1 MSTPGVTSLK
11 AARAPIQAC
20 TCGQRIIA
28 SLPLLWAKWV
38 SLHDAS
44 GRLHWSNGEV
54 PSPSEHEA
62 VRVALESFV
71 GGSAPT
77 RVNHPLQRG
86 RTAVLLRAADDTGF
100 FLGFV
105 MVVVE
110 DRWLRAKGP
119 AAPDLP
125 APVVRAVR
133 EWAVTLANP
142 AYIAPSATSINR
154 TLSATTASNLAAPQ
168 VVALLEPAP
177 KADDVLTAEFRE
189 RLQNFAMEL
198 HAQHLTPIQAGARIR
213 RYEVLMRALGTT
225 QISAAPEALIA
236 CAVQR
241 GLSAVLDRRVVAEVL
256 TWLHRRSEIWS
267 GEPTQFSV
275 NLAGDSLRDPDFMQ
289 FLATSL
295 QDSQLPRALLA
306 FELEYEF
313 CRSQP
318 QFITELAA
326 QLEQAGAG
334 LVIDN
339 FSLSDASP
347 ELLLLPGMRSVKL
360 DPRMT
365 SELTDNRASQ
375 ARVAAIAQ
383 MARVAG
389 VHVVA
394 KRIEQAREQALL
406 QALGVDFIQGYAGS
420 APAPLAGFDAER
432 EQRLV
437 VDPSIIDAESGALPG
452 AEIHE
457 SPPVPLAATG

>member
-11 AARAPIQAC
+11 AARPPIQAC

-71 GGSAPT
+71 GSSAPT

-142 AYIAPSATSINR
+142 AYTAPSATGINPV
-154 TLSATTASNLAAPQ
+154 LSATATNLAAPQ

-177 KADDVLTAEFRE
+177 KTDDVLTGEFRE

-198 HAQHLTPIQAGARIR
+198 HAQHLTPIQAGTRIR
-213 RYEVLMRALGTT
+213 RYEVLMRAMGTT

-241 GLSAVLDRRVVAEVL
+241 GLSAVLDKRVVEEVL
-256 TWLHRRSEIWS
+256 AWLHSRSEIWS

-275 NLAGDSLRDPDFMQ
+275 NLAGDSLRDRDFMQ

-295 QDSQLPRALLA
+295 QQSQLPRALLA
-306 FELEYEF
+306 FELEYDF

-318 QFITELAA
+318 QFIVELAA

-339 FSLSDASP
+339 FTLGDNSP

-360 DPRMT
+360 DPRIT
-365 SELTDNRASQ
+365 NGLTDNLASQ

-394 KRIEQAREQALL
+394 KRIEQSREQALL
-406 QALGVDFIQGYAGS
+406 QALGVDFIQGFAGS

-437 VDPSIIDAESGALPG
+437 VDPAIIEDESVAGGSAPEG
-452 AEIHE
+452 DSSRA
-457 SPPVPLAATG
+457 PLAATG